1 MILSKL
7 SETLSEQKWTSA
19 ILELLIVIVG
29 IFIGLQVDGWNEDR
43 KDRIEEQI
51 VLERLAADLEARQF
65 AKT

>member
-7 SETLSEQKWTSA
+7 SETISELKWTSA

-29 IFIGLQVDGWNEDR
+29 IFVGLQVDGWNEDR